1 MNIDKFI
8 YLNVNK
14 RRGWRERPWGAP
26 NWAKMVKPMYI
37 SSKKLE
43 KPQKFYIAIKNLYNQ
58 L

>member
-43 KPQKFYIAIKNLYNQ
+43 KPQKFYIAIKNLYN
-58 L
+58 